1 MAFFQPDKLPN
12 LMVAPNGARKV
23 KKDHPEVPLTIG
35 ETVEVAKKCFK
46 AGAGAIHLHVRND
59 IGEHVLD
66 AGLYKEALNELE
78 HQVPKMHIQVTTE
91 AVGKYSPE
99 EMRKLAYDVTPPGTS
114 IGTAELIPSRNPME
128 EDIKLYKYLIE
139 AGTKT
144 QHILYKP
151 EDVDLLVD
159 LLNKAEI
166 PADGAWCLFVIGHYT
181 GKISYPE
188 IIPKFLKKMKDNNVN
203 FDWSICAFAKEE
215 MSCLEKA
222 INLGGKIRVG
232 FENSLYM
239 PNGEIAPNNH
249 SKILA
254 VNEMFKLSQN

>member
-1 MAFFQPDKLPN
+1 MNFYQPFSLPK
-12 LMVAPNGARKV
+12 LMVAPNGSRRMKT
-23 KKDHPEVPLTIG
+23 DHESIPITID
-35 ETVEVAKKCFK
+35 EICKTAKACYNS
-46 AGAGAIHLHVRND
+46 GAEALHFHVRDND
-59 IGEHVLD
+59 GLHVLD

-114 IGTAELIPSRNPME
+114 IGTAELIPSRNPTE
-128 EDIKLYKYLIE
+128 EDIKLYKYLTE
-139 AGTKT
+139 AGTKI
-144 QHILYKP
+144 QHILYNP
-151 EDVDLLVD
+151 QDVDLLVK

-166 PADGAWCLFVIGHYT
+166 PIKGAWCLFVIGHYT

-188 IIPKFLKKMKDNNVN
+188 KISEFLKVMKNNNVN
-203 FDWSICAFAKEE
+203 LDWSICAFAKEE

-254 VNEMFKLSQN
+254 VNEMFKLS

>member
-1 MAFFQPDKLPN
+1 MAFFQPDKLPS

-23 KKDHPEVPLTIG
+23 KKDHPEVPLTIK
-35 ETVEVAKKCFK
+35 ETVEVAKNCYE

-59 IGEHVLD
+59 KGEHVLD

-114 IGTAELIPSRNPME
+114 IGIAEMIPSRNPTD
-128 EDIKLYKYLIE
+128 EDIKLYRYLTE
-139 AGTKT
+139 AGTKI
-144 QHILYKP
+144 QHLLYNP
-151 EDVDLLVD
+151 DDISLLVN

-166 PADGAWCLFVIGHYT
+166 PTDGAWCLFVIGHYS

-188 IIPKFLKKMKDNNVN
+188 NIPMFLEKMRENNIN
-203 FDWSICAFAKEE
+203 LDWAICAFAKEE
-215 MSCLEKA
+215 ISCLEKA

-232 FENSLYM
+232 FENSLFM
-239 PNGEIAPNNH
+239 PNGEICLLYTSP
-249 SKILA
+249 SPRD
-254 VNEMFKLSQN
+254 S

>member
-1 MAFFQPDKLPN
+1 MAFFQPDKLPK

-23 KKDHPEVPLTIG
+23 KKDHPEVPLTIM
-35 ETVEVAKKCFK
+35 ETVEVAKNCFE

-59 IGEHVLD
+59 KGEHVLD

-78 HQVPKMHIQVTTE
+78 NQVPKMHIQVTTE

-114 IGTAELIPSRNPME
+114 IGTAELIPSRKPTE
-128 EDIKLYKYLIE
+128 EDIKLYKYLTE
-139 AGTKT
+139 AGTKI
-144 QHILYKP
+144 QHILYNP
-151 EDVDLLVD
+151 QDVDLLVN
-159 LLNKAEI
+159 LLNKADI
-166 PADGAWCLFVIGHYT
+166 PIEGAWCLFVIGHYT

-188 IIPKFLKKMKDNNVN
+188 KIPEFLKVMKNNNVN
-203 FDWSICAFAKEE
+203 LDWSICAFAKEE

-254 VNEMFKLSQN
+254 VNEMFKLS

>member
-1 MAFFQPDKLPN
+1 MAFFQPDKLPS

-23 KKDHPEVPLTIG
+23 KKDHPEVPLTIK
-35 ETVEVAKKCFK
+35 ETVEVAKNCFE
-46 AGAGAIHLHVRND
+46 AGAGAIHLHVRNEK
-59 IGEHVLD
+59 GEHVLD

-114 IGTAELIPSRNPME
+114 IGIAEMIPSRNPTD
-128 EDIKLYKYLIE
+128 EDIKLYRYLTE
-139 AGTKT
+139 AGTKI
-144 QHILYKP
+144 QHLLYNP
-151 EDVDLLVD
+151 DDISLLVN

-166 PADGAWCLFVIGHYT
+166 PIDGAWCLFVIGHYS

-188 IIPKFLKKMKDNNVN
+188 NIPMFLEKMRDNNIN
-203 FDWSICAFAKEE
+203 LDWAICAFAKEE
-215 MSCLEKA
+215 ISCLEKA

-232 FENSLYM
+232 FENSLFM

-249 SKILA
+249 SKIKA
-254 VNEMFKLSQN
+254 VNEIFNLS